1 MIGRQLFEKGDA
13 KLATSDGAFDEE
25 GAVSVD
31 ASQYERVEGFIEE
44 EEEERDLGEMS
55 D

>member
-1 MIGRQLFEKGDA
+1 MFEKGDS
-13 KLATSDGAFDEE
+13 KLVNSDAAFDEE

-31 ASQYERVEGFIEE
+31 ASQYERVEGIIEE
-44 EEEERDLGEMS
+44 EEEARDLGEMS